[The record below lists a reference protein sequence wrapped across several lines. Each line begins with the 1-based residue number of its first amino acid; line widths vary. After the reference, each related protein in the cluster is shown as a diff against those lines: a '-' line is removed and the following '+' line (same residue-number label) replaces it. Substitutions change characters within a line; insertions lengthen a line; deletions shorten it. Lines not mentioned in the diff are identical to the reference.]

1 MNQLL
6 LLGLLTEGR
15 MHGYQMN
22 EILSHFEGFIEQV
35 KPGTA
40 YNALRR
46 LESDGFIE
54 ASLEREGNR
63 PERKVYDLTNSGREL
78 FLKLLRENLSQFQF
92 VPSSD
97 QAGLFFIERLPKEE
111 VVQLLESRRTQ
122 AIETLEKVQQHPP
135 HGESFAFA
143 MGHAIAQLEA
153 SIRWLDTAIETMR
166 QGQKESDD

>member
-22 EILSHFEGFIEQV
+22 EILSHFEGFIEEV

-46 LESDGFIE
+46 LEGDGFIE

-63 PERKVYDLTNSGREL
+63 PERKVYELTSSGREL
-78 FLKLLRENLSQFQF
+78 FLRQLRENLSQFQF

-97 QAGLFFIERLPKEE
+97 QAGLFFIEHLPKEE
-111 VVQLLESRRTQ
+111 VAQLLKSKRIQ
-122 AIETLEKVQQHPP
+122 AIEMLEKVQQHPP
-135 HGESFAFA
+135 HGESLAFV

-153 SIRWLDTAIETMR
+153 SVRWLDKAIER
-166 QGQKESDD
+166 LNEKPKESDD

>member
-22 EILSHFEGFIEQV
+22 EMLSHLEGFIEEV

-46 LESDGFIE
+46 LEGDGFIE

-63 PERKVYDLTNSGREL
+63 PERKVYELTSSGREL
-78 FLKLLRENLSQFQF
+78 FLRQLRENLSQFQF

-97 QAGLFFIERLPKEE
+97 QAGLFFIEHLPKEE
-111 VVQLLESRRTQ
+111 AVQLLKSKRTQ
-122 AIETLEKVQQHPP
+122 ATEMLQKVQQHPP
-135 HGESFAFA
+135 HAESLVFVL
-143 MGHAIAQLEA
+143 GHAIAQLEA
-153 SIRWLDTAIETMR
+153 SIRWLDTAIRTMSEEP
-166 QGQKESDD
+166 KESDE